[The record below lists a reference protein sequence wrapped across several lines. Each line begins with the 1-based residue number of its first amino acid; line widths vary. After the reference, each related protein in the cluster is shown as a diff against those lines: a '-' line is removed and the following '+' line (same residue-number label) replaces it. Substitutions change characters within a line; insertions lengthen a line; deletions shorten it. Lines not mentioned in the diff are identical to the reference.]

1 MSFFT
6 FSGNKLA
13 MTVLAA
19 GALAVGGTGVAA
31 MAESS
36 PDTPSVLAGTESPS
50 PSPTATETESPDPSP
65 TATETESP
73 DPTPTETETEAP
85 DPTPTETET
94 ESPEPAP
101 TDTAAPEPSQT
112 SAPAGPD
119 AFGPAAF
126 GLCNAF
132 SHGGLST
139 TSTAYTALV
148 QAAGGEDGVD
158 SYCATVAAPA
168 GGDDDAT
175 EAPTATEQGQAQ
187 QGQVQQ
193 QQAQEQRQGAP
204 AGNGAGHQ
212 SGNGAKHAGGGQ
224 R

>member
-19 GALAVGGTGVAA
+19 GALAVGGSGVAA

-36 PDTPSVLAGTESPS
+36 PDSPSVLAETESPS
-50 PSPTATETESPDPSP
+50 PSPTATETESPSPSP

-73 DPTPTETETEAP
+73 EPTPTETETEAP
-85 DPTPTETET
+85 NPTPTATET
-94 ESPEPAP
+94 ESPESVP
-101 TDTAAPEPSQT
+101 TETADPEPSQT
-112 SAPAGPD
+112 STPAGPD

-132 SHGGLST
+132 SNGGLGT
-139 TSTAYTALV
+139 TSTAYAALV
-148 QAAGGEDGVD
+148 RAAGGEDGVGA
-158 SYCATVAAPA
+158 YCATVAAP
-168 GGDDDAT
+168 GVGEDGSDA
-175 EAPTATEQGQAQ
+175 PATSEQGP
-187 QGQVQQ
+187 VQQ
-193 QQAQEQRQGAP
+193 QQVKEQRQGAP
-204 AGNGAGHQ
+204 VSNGGTHQ
-212 SGNGAKHAGGGQ
+212 GAGNGAKHGGQ

>member
-36 PDTPSVLAGTESPS
+36 PDAPPVLAGTESPS
-50 PSPTATETESPDPSP
+50 PSPTATETESPSPSP

-85 DPTPTETET
+85 DPAPTATET

-101 TDTAAPEPSQT
+101 TETADPEPSQT
-112 SAPAGPD
+112 STPAGPD

-132 SHGGLST
+132 SNGGLGTS
-139 TSTAYTALV
+139 STAYAALV
-148 QAAGGEDGVD
+148 RAAGGEGGVGA
-158 SYCATVAAPA
+158 YCATVAAP
-168 GGDDDAT
+168 GGGEDGSEAAAT
-175 EAPTATEQGQAQ
+175 PEEGQL
-187 QGQVQQ
+187 QQ
-193 QQAQEQRQGAP
+193 QVKEQHQGAP
-204 AGNGAGHQ
+204 ASNAGGHQ
-212 SGNGAKHAGGGQ
+212 AAGNGAKHGGQ

>member
-36 PDTPSVLAGTESPS
+36 PDTPSVLAETESPS
-50 PSPTATETESPDPSP
+50 PSPTATETESPSPSP
-65 TATETESP
+65 TATETESSE
-73 DPTPTETETEAP
+73 PTPTETETEAP
-85 DPTPTETET
+85 DPTPTATET

-101 TDTAAPEPSQT
+101 TETANPEPSQT
-112 SAPAGPD
+112 STPAGPD

-132 SHGGLST
+132 TNGGLGT
-139 TSTAYTALV
+139 TSTAYAALV
-148 QAAGGEDGVD
+148 QAAGGEGSVGA
-158 SYCATVAAPA
+158 YCATVAAPR
-168 GGDDDAT
+168 GGEDGSD
-175 EAPTATEQGQAQ
+175 ETATTE

-193 QQAQEQRQGAP
+193 QQVKEQRQAAP
-204 AGNGAGHQ
+204 AWNGGGHQ
-212 SGNGAKHAGGGQ
+212 AAGNGAKHGGH

>member
-6 FSGNKLA
+6 LSGNKLA
-13 MTVLAA
+13 MSVLAA

-36 PDTPSVLAGTESPS
+36 QDTPSVLAGTESPS
-50 PSPTATETESPDPSP
+50 PSPTATETDSPSPSP

-85 DPTPTETET
+85 DPAPTATET

-101 TDTAAPEPSQT
+101 TETAAPDPTQT
-112 SAPAGPD
+112 STPAGPD

-126 GLCNAF
+126 GLCKAF
-132 SHGGLST
+132 THGGLGT
-139 TSTAYTALV
+139 ASTAYAALV
-148 QAAGGEDGVD
+148 QAAGGEAGVGT
-158 SYCATVAAPA
+158 YCATVAAPE
-168 GGDDDAT
+168 GGGTGSDAT
-175 EAPTATEQGQAQ
+175 AATQQAR
-187 QGQVQQ
+187 VQQ
-193 QQAQEQRQGAP
+193 QQVKEQRQGAP
-204 AGNGAGHQ
+204 ASDGGHQ
-212 SGNGAKHAGGGQ
+212 AAGNGAKHGGQ

>member
-31 MAESS
+31 MAESL
-36 PDTPSVLAGTESPS
+36 PDTPSVLAETESPS
-50 PSPTATETESPDPSP
+50 PSPTATETESP
-65 TATETESP
+65 E
-73 DPTPTETETEAP
+73 PTPTETETEAP
-85 DPTPTETET
+85 EPTPTETETEAPEPTPTETET

-101 TDTAAPEPSQT
+101 TETADPEPSPT
-112 SAPAGPD
+112 STAAGPD
-119 AFGPAAF
+119 ATGPAAF

-132 SHGGLST
+132 TNGGLST

-148 QAAGGEDGVD
+148 QAAGGEDGIGA
-158 SYCATVAAPA
+158 YCAAVAAPDIEDA
-168 GGDDDAT
+168 ESGDSPAMT
-175 EAPTATEQGQAQ
+175 GQD
-187 QGQVQQ
+187 QQ
-193 QQAQEQRQGAP
+193 QQPVKEQRQGA
-204 AGNGAGHQ
+204 ASFDGAGHQ
-212 SGNGAKHAGGGQ
+212 AGNGAKHSNNGQ

>member
-19 GALAVGGTGVAA
+19 GALAVGGSGVAA

-36 PDTPSVLAGTESPS
+36 PDSPSVLAETESPS
-50 PSPTATETESPDPSP
+50 PSPTATETESPSPSP

-73 DPTPTETETEAP
+73 EPTPTETETEAP
-85 DPTPTETET
+85 NPTPTATET
-94 ESPEPAP
+94 ESPESVP
-101 TDTAAPEPSQT
+101 TETADPSQT
-112 SAPAGPD
+112 STPAGPD

-132 SHGGLST
+132 SNGGLGT
-139 TSTAYTALV
+139 TSTAYAALV
-148 QAAGGEDGVD
+148 RAAGGEDGVD
-158 SYCATVAAPA
+158 AHCDTVAAPG
-168 GGDDDAT
+168 GGDGSDA
-175 EAPTATEQGQAQ
+175 PATSE

-193 QQAQEQRQGAP
+193 QP
-204 AGNGAGHQ
+204 V
-212 SGNGAKHAGGGQ
+212 K
-224 R
+224 

>member
-50 PSPTATETESPDPSP
+50 PSPTATETESPSPSP

-73 DPTPTETETEAP
+73 EPTPTDIETEAP
-85 DPTPTETET
+85 DPTPTATET

-101 TDTAAPEPSQT
+101 TETPDPEPSQT
-112 SAPAGPD
+112 STPAGPD

-132 SHGGLST
+132 SNGGLGT
-139 TSTAYTALV
+139 TSTAYAALV
-148 QAAGGEDGVD
+148 RAAGGEDGVGA
-158 SYCATVAAPA
+158 YCATVATPGGGGDGSDAPA
-168 GGDDDAT
+168 TT
-175 EAPTATEQGQAQ
+175 E

-193 QQAQEQRQGAP
+193 QQVKDQRQGVP
-204 AGNGAGHQ
+204 ASDGGGHQ
-212 SGNGAKHAGGGQ
+212 GAGNGAKHGGQ

>member
-19 GALAVGGTGVAA
+19 GALAVGGSGVAA

-36 PDTPSVLAGTESPS
+36 PDSPSVLAETESPS
-50 PSPTATETESPDPSP
+50 PSPTATETESPSPSP

-73 DPTPTETETEAP
+73 EPSPTETETEAP
-85 DPTPTETET
+85 DPTPTATET
-94 ESPEPAP
+94 ESPESVP
-101 TDTAAPEPSQT
+101 TETADPEPSQT
-112 SAPAGPD
+112 STPAGPD

-132 SHGGLST
+132 SNGGLGT
-139 TSTAYTALV
+139 TSTAYAALV
-148 QAAGGEDGVD
+148 RAAGGEDGVD
-158 SYCATVAAPA
+158 AHCATVAAPG
-168 GGDDDAT
+168 GGDGSDA
-175 EAPTATEQGQAQ
+175 PATSE

-193 QQAQEQRQGAP
+193 QPVKEQRQGAP
-204 AGNGAGHQ
+204 ASNGGAHQ
-212 SGNGAKHAGGGQ
+212 GAGNGAKHGGQ

>member
-36 PDTPSVLAGTESPS
+36 PDAPSVLAGTETPE
-50 PSPTATETESPDPSP
+50 PSPTATETESPEPSP

-73 DPTPTETETEAP
+73 EPTPTETETEAP
-85 DPTPTETET
+85 EPTPTETET
-94 ESPEPAP
+94 EAPEPAP
-101 TDTAAPEPSQT
+101 TETADPEPTQT
-112 SAPAGPD
+112 SAPVGPD

-132 SHGGLST
+132 TNGGLGT
-139 TSTAYTALV
+139 TSTAYEALV
-148 QAAGGEDGVD
+148 RAAGGEEGVGD
-158 SYCATVAAPA
+158 YCATVAAP
-168 GGDDDAT
+168 GGDEDASD
-175 EAPTATEQGQAQ
+175 APATPGEV
-187 QGQVQQ
+187 QVQQ
-193 QQAQEQRQGAP
+193 QRQGEP
-204 AGNGAGHQ
+204 ASNGGGHHGP
-212 SGNGAKHAGGGQ
+212 GNGAKHGGGQ